1 MPMPLKLKT
10 LALLAA
16 LAGAVLAGPAS
27 AQNFPAKPVKLIIPY
42 NPGGIV
48 DYVGRLLAKHM
59 GDALGQTV
67 VAENR
72 PGAGGILGTDNAARS
87 TPDGYTMVLMDP
99 AIVINP
105 VLQEHMPYDLFK
117 QLEVVSVV
125 SSSPE
130 VLVVAPELGLKSYQ
144 DLIAY
149 GKANPGKLNY
159 ASAGVGT
166 TPHLAGELFKQK
178 TGIEATHVPYK
189 GIGASYTDLMTNK
202 VQFAFS
208 SIAGALPFTT
218 GDKVVALATTGEK
231 RSAVYPNLPTV
242 REAGTDFT
250 IDLWLTVFAPT
261 GVPKDVLAKL
271 NAAANTALKNP
282 ELIAAFAKVGAEP
295 HGTSPEQGAQ
305 FIKSEY
311 AKWKDVITAANI
323 KLN

>member
-1 MPMPLKLKT
+1 MLMSLKLKT
-10 LALLAA
+10 LALFAA
-16 LAGAVLAGPAS
+16 LAGAVMAGPAA
-27 AQNFPAKPVKLIIPY
+27 AQNFPTKPVKLIIPY

-130 VLVVAPELGLKSYQ
+130 VLVVAPELGLKSYK

-166 TPHLAGELFKQK
+166 TPHLAGELFKQR

-242 REAGTDFT
+242 REAGADFT

-261 GVPKDVLAKL
+261 
-271 NAAANTALKNP
+271 
-282 ELIAAFAKVGAEP
+282 
-295 HGTSPEQGAQ
+295 
-305 FIKSEY
+305 
-311 AKWKDVITAANI
+311 
-323 KLN
+323 

>member
-1 MPMPLKLKT
+1 
-10 LALLAA
+10 
-16 LAGAVLAGPAS
+16 
-27 AQNFPAKPVKLIIPY
+27 
-42 NPGGIV
+42 
-48 DYVGRLLAKHM
+48 
-59 GDALGQTV
+59 
-67 VAENR
+67 
-72 PGAGGILGTDNAARS
+72 
-87 TPDGYTMVLMDP
+87 MVLMDP

-166 TPHLAGELFKQK
+166 TPHLAGELFKQR